1 MGGDHVT
8 IVGFDGF
15 SEKGF
20 CASKNGLSVG
30 CGGEIVDACSRVD
43 EMVVRS

>member
-1 MGGDHVT
+1 MGGDDIT
-8 IVGFDGF
+8 IIGFYGL

-20 CASKNGLSVG
+20 RAGEDCLAIW

-43 EMVVRS
+43 EVVIRS

>member
-1 MGGDHVT
+1 MGGDYVT
-8 IVGFDGF
+8 IVGFYGF

-20 CASKNGLSVG
+20 RAGENRLAVG
-30 CGGEIVDACSRVD
+30 CGGEIVDACSGVD